1 MADHPLQTESPSK
14 AAMTAPESQLE
25 ALLIAKLRDLKY
37 AHRRDIR
44 DRAAL
49 EANFRRHFEALN
61 RVTLTDGEF
70 HRLLDEIITPDVFTA
85 ATRLRQINSF
95 TRDDGTPLNYTL
107 VNIKDWCK
115 NTFEVVNQLRINTDN
130 SHHRYDVILL
140 INGIPAAQIE
150 LKTLG
155 ISPRRAMQ
163 QIVDYK
169 NDPGNGYTRTLLC
182 FVQLF
187 IVSNRT
193 DTWYFTNNNTRHFAF
208 NAEERFLPIYQFAD
222 PDNRKITHLDDFA
235 DAFLAKCTL
244 GTTLSRYMVLV
255 ASEQKLLMMRPY
267 QVYAVQRIVDCI
279 RQNSGNGYIWHTTG
293 SGKTLTSFK
302 ASTLLKDNPDIHKCL
317 FVVDRK
323 DLDRQTREE
332 FNRFQEGC
340 VEENTNTATLVRR
353 LLSDNY
359 ADKVIVTTIQKLGLA
374 LDEQSKRNNNR
385 QQRGQTKYSDLL
397 EPLRDKRIVIIF
409 DECHRSQFGDTH
421 QTIKD
426 FFPRAQL
433 FGFTGTPIF
442 EQNAT
447 ARQINGEVQTLKTT
461 QDLFQQELHAYT
473 ITHAIED
480 RNVLRFHVDYY
491 RPDPGSGQNT
501 PSPGDALAKSAVVDA
516 ILDKHDA
523 ATAGRRFNALLAT
536 SSINDAIAY
545 YDLFEAKQLGRQMAD
560 PEFRPLKVAA
570 VFSPPAE
577 GNPDVRQLQEDL
589 PQELADNK
597 LNPDEKKQALTKIIA
612 DYNQRFGTNHS
623 IHEFDNYYKDVQ
635 RRIKDQQH
643 PNADLPNKGD
653 EKIDITIVVDMLLT
667 GFDSKYLNTLYVDKN
682 LKHHGLIQA
691 FSRTNRILN
700 ATKPYGH
707 ILDFRNQQANVD
719 EAIALFS
726 GAKADTARQI
736 WLVDEAPKVIEQFKQ
751 AKADLDDFLKSQ
763 DLEPTPDAI
772 ANLKGDDARAQFIN
786 RFKEV
791 QRLQTQLDQYT
802 DLTPEQKQEID
813 QTLPRDTHRA
823 FRGAYLETAQRLREQ
838 QAKPGAATN
847 PAVDDLD
854 FEFVLFASATI
865 DYDYIMNLI
874 ARYTASGAGGGAG
887 GASGGGG
894 GGGGGADA
902 KRLRISRDQLIGLIE
917 SDAKFIDERQEI
929 ADYVR
934 SLETGTDLDEKQV
947 KAGYQQFKARKQA
960 QELAKLAAKHAL
972 PQEDLRNFVEN
983 ILGRMI
989 FDGEQ
994 LVDLLAP
1001 LELGWRERTE
1011 RELALMDDLVPLLKR
1026 RAGGRTISG
1035 LSAYE
1040 Q

>member
-1 MADHPLQTESPSK
+1 
-14 AAMTAPESQLE
+14 MTSAERQLE
-25 ALLIAKLRDLKY
+25 SALIDKLVDLKY
-37 AHRRDIR
+37 AHRPDIR
-44 DRAAL
+44 DRASL
-49 EANFRRHFEALN
+49 EANFRQKFEALN
-61 RVTLTDGEF
+61 RVKLTDGEF
-70 HRLLDEIITPDVFTA
+70 ERLLDEIVTPDVFTA
-85 ATRLRQINSF
+85 SRTLREINSF

-107 VNIKDWCK
+107 VNVKDWCK
-115 NTFEVVNQLRINTDN
+115 NTFEAVNQLRINTDN
-130 SHHRYDVILL
+130 SHHRYDVMLL
-140 INGIPAAQIE
+140 INGIPAVQIE

-187 IVSNRT
+187 VVSNRT
-193 DTWYFTNNNTRHFAF
+193 DTWYFTNNNARHFAF
-208 NAEERFLPIYQFAD
+208 NAEERFLPIYQFAAE
-222 PDNRKITHLDDFA
+222 DNTKISHLDDFA
-235 DAFLAKCTL
+235 EQFLAKCTL
-244 GTTLSRYMVLV
+244 GDMISRYTVLV

-267 QVYAVQRIVDCI
+267 QIYAVDRIVKCI
-279 RQNSGNGYIWHTTG
+279 EDNCGNGYIWHTTG

-302 ASTLLKDNPDIHKCL
+302 ASTLLKDNHDIHKCL

-353 LLSDNY
+353 LLSDDY

-374 LDEQSKRNNNR
+374 LDEQSRRNKNR
-385 QQRGQTKYSDLL
+385 EQWGRAKYSDLL
-397 EPLRDKRIVIIF
+397 EPLRDKRMVIIF

-421 QTIKD
+421 QTIKE
-426 FFPRAQL
+426 FFPNAQL

-442 EQNAT
+442 GENA
-447 ARQINGEVQTLKTT
+447 AVKQIDGDVQTLKTT
-461 QDLFQQELHAYT
+461 KDLFQQELHAYT
-473 ITHAIED
+473 ITHAIDD

-491 RPDPGSGQNT
+491 KTDGENAPKA
-501 PSPGDALAKSAVVDA
+501 GDILTKKAVVDA
-516 ILDKHDA
+516 ILAKHDA
-523 ATAGRRFNALLAT
+523 ATADRRFNALLAT
-536 SSINDAIAY
+536 SSINDAIEY
-545 YDLFEAKQLGRQMAD
+545 YPLFDAVQNGRQLED
-560 PEFRPLKVAA
+560 PDFIPLKITA
-570 VFSPPAE
+570 VFSPPADVS
-577 GNPDVRQLQEDL
+577 PDVRQIQEDL
-589 PQELADNK
+589 PQEQQDNK
-597 LNPDEKKQALTKIIA
+597 TDPDGKKKALKTIIEH
-612 DYNQRFGTNHS
+612 YNQRFGTNHS
-623 IHEFDNYYKDVQ
+623 INKFDDYYKDVQ
-635 RRIKDQQH
+635 QRIKDQQH
-643 PNADLPNKGD
+643 PNADLPQKGA
-653 EKIDITIVVDMLLT
+653 EKLDLTIVVDMLLT

-707 ILDFRNQQANVD
+707 ILDFRSQQANVD
-719 EAIALFS
+719 EAITLFS
-726 GAKADTARQI
+726 GMNSDQAREI
-736 WLVDEAPKVIEQFKQ
+736 WLVDKAPKVIEQFKQ
-751 AKADLDDFLKSQ
+751 AKADLDAFLKSQ
-763 DLEPTPDAI
+763 DLESTPAAV

-802 DLTPEQKQEID
+802 DLSDEQKQEIE
-813 QTLPRDTHRA
+813 QTLPKDTLRE
-823 FRGAYLETAQRLREQ
+823 FRGAYLEAAQRLREQ
-838 QAKPGAATN
+838 QAKPGKDTS

-874 ARYTASGAGGGAG
+874 ARYTGQ
-887 GASGGGG
+887 
-894 GGGGGADA
+894 DP
-902 KRLRISRDQLIGLIE
+902 KKLKITREQLIGLIE
-917 SDAKFIDERQEI
+917 SDAKFIDEREEI
-929 ADYVR
+929 AEYVR
-934 SLETGTDLDEKQV
+934 SLETGKPLDENQV
-947 KAGYQQFKARKQA
+947 KDGYQQFKAKKQA
-960 QELAKLAAKHAL
+960 QELAELTAKHGL
-972 PQEDLRNFVEN
+972 PPERLSDFVDG

-1001 LELGWRERTE
+1001 LDLGWRERTK
-1011 RELALMDDLVPLLKR
+1011 RELALMDDLVPLLKK
-1026 RAGGRTISG
+1026 RASGRPISG